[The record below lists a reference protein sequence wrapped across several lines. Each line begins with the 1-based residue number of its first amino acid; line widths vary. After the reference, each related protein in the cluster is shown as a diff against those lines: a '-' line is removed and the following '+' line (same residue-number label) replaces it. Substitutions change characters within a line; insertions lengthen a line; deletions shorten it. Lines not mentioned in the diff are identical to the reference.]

1 MNKSINNFYRDQN
14 LMDSKIMSSLGLTDK
29 DIDLV
34 RNNDNILD
42 FYGTHS
48 IDANLTNMGS
58 VVRFTEYDNENN
70 INKFIVKEGRLPEKS
85 GEIALDERAVK
96 LNKDIKIG
104 DEYVIDTDKDTIKS
118 FKKTT
123 FKIVGIVKSPMYLE
137 KETRGV
143 TSVGKGT
150 IDYFA
155 VLNSSDISMDVYT
168 EIYLRFKNVQ
178 GLDAYGDEYKQK
190 MEQNNKYLE
199 NLYSGRV
206 VDRFQEVKSD
216 VQKEFDKAHK
226 EIKDNEE
233 KLLLGEREIING
245 KEKIEEVRIKL
256 NQAKVQLDKAKQ
268 EFLNQGIDPDKNT
281 TELEYE
287 VENLKKLISSID
299 LLSNDIKDTVKN
311 IKEDE
316 EIPSEKV
323 QYWKGIISNLGL
335 SDISGLI
342 NELEKNPKNIGIAIN
357 IFKSLDSTREALSG
371 NLSKLQLLVNGIT
384 EYQKGKSQYEEYL
397 KILSNGG
404 SQIENAQ
411 NELDKSEKKLI
422 DGEKEINENKVK
434 ILDAKKEVDEK
445 EKESFKKLDKSKYY
459 FFDRNDNPGYSGYKD
474 SIKSLNNIASVIP
487 VFFFLVAVMICL
499 TTMTRMVEENRIEIG
514 TLKALG
520 YGDLKIAWKFIIYA
534 ALASISGSILGILIG
549 CSSLPLI
556 IGGVYESLYSL
567 PALTIYYYPSYAIQ
581 SIIISILCTVGAA
594 MFVIRIELKSK
605 PSNLMKAKA
614 PKIGKKI
621 LLERITSLWKRLS
634 FNHKVTFRNIFR
646 YKERMIMTVLGI
658 AGCMSMLV
666 TGFGIKNSNIVAI
679 DRQFEKLW
687 KYDAVVV
694 FSEDFTE
701 KEHKE
706 YQDTLNEISGYE
718 NNFNIHQEPVTFNKD
733 NMNKQMVTLYVPEDK
748 DKIND
753 FILLNNR
760 ASGDEY
766 EISDDG
772 VIINEKLAKLL
783 GVSTGDTISMKD
795 EDNNS
800 YDVKVD
806 KIAEN
811 YIMHQMYMSPS
822 YYEKIFNKKAIY
834 NTQLLNFDKNKEV
847 DDEITSKLM
856 ECDNVINVT
865 LTPQLQKSAKEV
877 TDNMNLVMLII
888 ILVAGCLSFTVL
900 FNLNNI
906 NVSERIRE
914 LSTIKVLGFFD
925 NEVTMY
931 ILRENIIL
939 TSLGILSGSLL
950 GKLLHVF
957 VIGALETDSMMIY
970 PGIYI
975 SSYIFSALITILFT
989 VIVMVIMHIKLK
1001 NVNMIDALKS
1011 NE

>member
-1 MNKSINNFYRDQN
+1 MQIKSYRKSIAREIFSSKARFFSILVIIFLGVAFYSGIKSAGPDMNKSINNFYSDQN
-14 LMDSKIMSSLGLTDK
+14 LMDSKIMSTLGLTDK
-29 DIDLV
+29 DIDLL

-48 IDANLTNMGS
+48 IDASLTNMGN
-58 VVRFTEYDNENN
+58 VVRFTEYDNKNN
-70 INKFIVKEGRLPEKS
+70 INKFIVIEGRLPEKS
-85 GEIALDERAVK
+85 GEIALDERALK

-104 DEYVIDTDKDTIKS
+104 DEYVINTDKDTIKF
-118 FKKTT
+118 FKETT
-123 FKIVGIVKSPMYLE
+123 FEIVGIVKSPMYIE

-168 EIYLRFKNVQ
+168 EIYARFKNVQ
-178 GLDAYGDEYKQK
+178 GLDAYGDEYKDK
-190 MEQNNKYLE
+190 MEENNKYLE
-199 NLYSGRV
+199 NLYSVRV
-206 VDRFQEVKSD
+206 VDRIEEVRLEI
-216 VQKEFDKAHK
+216 QKEFDKAYK

-233 KLLLGEREIING
+233 KLLLAEREIIDG
-245 KEKIEEVRIKL
+245 KEKIEDGK
-256 NQAKVQLDKAKQ
+256 NQ
-268 EFLNQGIDPDKNT
+268 
-281 TELEYE
+281 Y
-287 VENLKKLISSID
+287 
-299 LLSNDIKDTVKN
+299 
-311 IKEDE
+311 
-316 EIPSEKV
+316 
-323 QYWKGIISNLGL
+323 
-335 SDISGLI
+335 
-342 NELEKNPKNIGIAIN
+342 NE
-357 IFKSLDSTREALSG
+357 
-371 NLSKLQLLVNGIT
+371 
-384 EYQKGKSQYEEYL
+384 
-397 KILSNGG
+397 
-404 SQIENAQ
+404 
-411 NELDKSEKKLI
+411 SEKKLI
-422 DGEKEINENKVK
+422 DAEKEIDENKVK
-434 ILDAKKEVDEK
+434 ILDAKKEVEEK
-445 EKESFKKLDKSKYY
+445 EKESFKTLDKSKYY

-474 SIKSLNNIASVIP
+474 SINSLDNIASVIP
-487 VFFFLVAVMICL
+487 AFFFLVAVMICL

-549 CSSLPLI
+549 CSTLPLI
-556 IGGVYESLYSL
+556 ISSVYESLYSL
-567 PALTIYYYPSYAIQ
+567 PAVTIYYYPSYVIQ
-581 SIIISILCTVGAA
+581 SMIISILCTVGAV

-605 PSNLMKAKA
+605 PSNLMKSKA

-621 LLERITSLWKRLS
+621 FLERITSLWKRLS

-658 AGCMSMLV
+658 AGCMAILV
-666 TGFGIKNSNIVAI
+666 TGFGLKYSNTVAI
-679 DRQFEKLW
+679 DRQFNKLW
-687 KYDAVVV
+687 KYDAMVV
-694 FSEDFTE
+694 FDEDFTE
-701 KEHKE
+701 KEYMDYE
-706 YQDTLNEISGYE
+706 NTLNKISGYE
-718 NNFNIHQEPVTFNKD
+718 NNFNIHQESVTFNKD
-733 NMNKQMVTLYVPEDK
+733 NMNKQMVTLYVPQDK

-753 FILLNNR
+753 FILLNDR
-760 ASGDEY
+760 TSGEEC
-766 EISDDG
+766 EISDEG

-783 GVSTGDTISMKD
+783 GVSIGDTISMQD

-811 YIMHQMYMSPS
+811 YIMHQIYMSPS
-822 YYEKIFNKKAIY
+822 YYENIFNKKAIY
-834 NTQLLNFDKNKEV
+834 NTEFLNFDKNKKV
-847 DDEITSKLM
+847 DDVITSKLM

-865 LTPQLQKSAKEV
+865 STSQVQKSAEEV
-877 TDNMNLVMLII
+877 TNNMNLVIFII
-888 ILVAGCLSFTVL
+888 ILVAGCLAFTVL

-939 TSLGILSGSLL
+939 TTLGILTGSFL
-950 GKLLHVF
+950 GKILHIF
-957 VIGALETDSMMIY
+957 VLSALETDTLMIY

-975 SSYIFSALITILFT
+975 NSYIFSALITILFT
-989 VIVMVIMHIKLK
+989 VIVVVIMHINLK